1 MQVSVFG
8 RTDKRPC
15 IYTLIK
21 MLQPLGDVA
30 IVTANPMYKRLTEDG
45 SNEGFYQNVAIFVTD
60 ATADELW
67 STIEH
72 SPEDYEYII
81 LDNLYNEET
90 DVTLY
95 IQGAGVEA
103 LDEDLF
109 DVFDNMVVITMGK
122 GKGKH
127 VVPYTVDMLTNMEFV
142 EFYRTPKAISPKM
155 ATVLADILSTYTK
168 LSAKDLLKVVNKK

>member
-1 MQVSVFG
+1 MQVSIFG

-30 IVTANPMYKRLTEDG
+30 IVTANPMYKRLIEDW
-45 SNEGFYQNVAIFVTD
+45 SDTGFCQNVAIFVTD

-72 SPEDYEYII
+72 SPDDFEYVI

-90 DVTLY
+90 TVTLY
-95 IQGAGVEA
+95 VQGAGVEP

-109 DVFDNMVVITMGK
+109 EVFENIVTINMGTGK
-122 GKGKH
+122 GKY
-127 VVPYTVDMLTNMEFV
+127 VIPYTVDMLKNVEFV
-142 EFYRTPKAISPKM
+142 EFYRIPKAVSLKM
-155 ATVLADILSTYTK
+155 ATVLADILAGPAGIP
-168 LSAKDLLKVVNKK
+168 AKELLKVVNKK

>member
-1 MQVSVFG
+1 MQVSIFG

-30 IVTANPMYKRLTEDG
+30 VVTTNPMYQRLIEDG
-45 SNEGFYQNVAIFVTD
+45 SDTGFYQNVAIFITA

-67 STIEH
+67 GSIEQ
-72 SPEDYEYII
+72 SPDDYEYVI

-90 DVTLY
+90 DITLY
-95 IQGAGVEA
+95 IQGAGTEP

-109 DVFDNMVVITMGK
+109 EVFDNIVTIIMGTGK
-122 GKGKH
+122 GKY
-127 VVPYTVDMLTNMEFV
+127 VVPYTVDMLKNMEFM
-142 EFYRTPKAISPKM
+142 EFYRMPKVISPKM
-155 ATVLADILSTYTK
+155 ATVLADVMAAPTK
-168 LSAKDLLKVVNKK
+168 LSAKELLKVVNKK